1 MGLQFEW
8 DLDKARTNQRKHRVT
23 FEEAATVFA
32 DVLGVTAPDP
42 DHSVNEERYI
52 TVGVSQHRR
61 LLIVAH
67 TERGNRIRIISARE
81 LTPMEKRDYEQ
92 GNFGN

>member
-8 DLDKARTNQRKHRVT
+8 DPNKARSNQSKHRVT

-32 DVLGVTAPDP
+32 DILGVTVPDP
-42 DHSVNEERYI
+42 DRSLSEERYI
-52 TVGVSQHRR
+52 TVGLSQRQR

-67 TERGNRIRIISARE
+67 TDRGNRIRIISARE

-92 GNFGN
+92 GNFRN

>member
-8 DLDKARTNQRKHRVT
+8 DPNKARSNQRKHRVT

-32 DVLGVTAPDP
+32 DVLSVTTPDP
-42 DHSVNEERYI
+42 DHSLSEERNI
-52 TVGVSQHRR
+52 TVGLSQRQR

-67 TERGNRIRIISARE
+67 TDHGNRIRIYQRARVDANG
-81 LTPMEKRDYEQ
+81 EKRL
-92 GNFGN
+92 